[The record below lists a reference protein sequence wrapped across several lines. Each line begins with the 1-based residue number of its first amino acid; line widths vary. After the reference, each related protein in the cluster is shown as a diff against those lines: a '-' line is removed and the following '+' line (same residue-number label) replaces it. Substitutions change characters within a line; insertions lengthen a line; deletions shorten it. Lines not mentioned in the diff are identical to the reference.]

1 MKGRVKQ
8 PLLRCLPLL
17 FLFAPAGVSAA
28 NSAIEPVAKDG
39 RWMQRHE
46 EFVARAAQGGIDVL
60 FLGDSITDFW
70 RMPERGLPVWE
81 KEFAPLKAVNFGIS
95 ADRTQ
100 HVLWRL
106 QHGEADGYQPKVVV
120 LLIGTN
126 NTGFERNSSTPRNTT
141 GETIEGITAVVHEL
155 RTRFPEAQ
163 ILFLALFP
171 RDDGGPAQRAQVAEV
186 NAAIAHL
193 DDGQYVHFLDIGDKF
208 LGSDGSIPADI
219 MPDKLHPGT
228 KGYQIWADAI
238 GEPLHRLLGK

>member
-1 MKGRVKQ
+1 MK
-8 PLLRCLPLL
+8 LLRYLPLL
-17 FLFAPAGVSAA
+17 SLLAPAGLAAA
-28 NSAIEPVAKDG
+28 NTAIEPVPKDG

-46 EFVARAAQGGIDVL
+46 QFVARAAEGDIDVL

-70 RMPERGLPVWE
+70 RQPERGLPVWE
-81 KEFAPLKAVNFGIS
+81 KEFAPLNAVNFGIS

-106 QHGEADGYQPKVVV
+106 QNGEAEGYQPKVVV

-126 NTGFERNSSTPRNTT
+126 NTGLERGTSTPRNTT
-141 GETIEGITAVVHEL
+141 EETIEGITAVVHEL

-163 ILFLALFP
+163 ILLHALFP
-171 RDDGGPAQRAQVAEV
+171 RDDGGPAQRAQVEEV

-193 DDGQYVHFLDIGDKF
+193 DDGEHVHFLDIGEKF
-208 LGSDGSIPADI
+208 LGPDGSIPAEI

-228 KGYQIWADAI
+228 NGYQIWVDAI
-238 GEPLHRLLGK
+238 REPLHRLLGKKTAS